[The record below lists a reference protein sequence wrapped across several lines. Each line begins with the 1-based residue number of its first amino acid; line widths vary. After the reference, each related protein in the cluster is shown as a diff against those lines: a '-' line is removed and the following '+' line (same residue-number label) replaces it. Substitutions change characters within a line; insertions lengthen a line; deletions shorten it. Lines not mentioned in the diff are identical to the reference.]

1 MTKRIKTR
9 WLLSSLTVALLLS
22 GCASIGKGAMEAFLE
37 KSESEDTRQCKVW
50 GLPFKGIEAKLQ
62 SKKQTKVLF
71 VHGVG
76 DHIPGYTTEF
86 LEKLAKE
93 LNLNVRSAEQKNIQ
107 LSTALL
113 PDTNLGN
120 LRITHLYNEQN
131 GQDLIFYELT
141 WSEITR
147 AEKKLLA
154 FDTSGD
160 YDFRR
165 ARINEFLKKFS
176 NDAGADPV
184 IYAGESRVAILAAF
198 AQSFCWMASHDWKD
212 LPKSGRQSCMGLNDS
227 AADHIANDNY
237 VFISH
242 SLGSRIVT
250 DGLDRVIGI
259 LANSEKYTNAN
270 KKLSMS
276 SKAVE
281 LFQNKQ
287 IPIYMLSNQ
296 LPMLQLGRKPPTV
309 AGQDASYCEANGA
322 NFNKRMFNETHI
334 VAFSDPNDLLS
345 YAIPREFAEKYIDS
359 RLCASITNVNI
370 NVAKIMDALGIT
382 DLANPMQAHVGYDT
396 DDRVV
401 AMIARGIG
409 HSGQDPLITRRCE
422 FTKETK

>member
-147 AEKKLLA
+147 AENWLLILLA
-154 FDTSGD
+154 TT
-160 YDFRR
+160 
-165 ARINEFLKKFS
+165 I
-176 NDAGADPV
+176 
-184 IYAGESRVAILAAF
+184 
-198 AQSFCWMASHDWKD
+198 
-212 LPKSGRQSCMGLNDS
+212 S
-227 AADHIANDNY
+227 AE
-237 VFISH
+237 
-242 SLGSRIVT
+242 LG
-250 DGLDRVIGI
+250 
-259 LANSEKYTNAN
+259 
-270 KKLSMS
+270 
-276 SKAVE
+276 
-281 LFQNKQ
+281 
-287 IPIYMLSNQ
+287 
-296 LPMLQLGRKPPTV
+296 
-309 AGQDASYCEANGA
+309 
-322 NFNKRMFNETHI
+322 
-334 VAFSDPNDLLS
+334 
-345 YAIPREFAEKYIDS
+345 
-359 RLCASITNVNI
+359 
-370 NVAKIMDALGIT
+370 
-382 DLANPMQAHVGYDT
+382 
-396 DDRVV
+396 
-401 AMIARGIG
+401 
-409 HSGQDPLITRRCE
+409 
-422 FTKETK
+422 